1 MDSGFQEE
9 KGGTRDAKLLLM
21 PKVLLSALVVVAV
34 LIAGCIF
41 VPFPMSVR
49 RQIFPLVAGLA
60 LLFAVLGVAL
70 IVVGARM
77 RAERMLKVFLILTG
91 SCAAGVLLCAVLH
104 NVVYGLLI
112 HCFGA
117 DVWDRLGLSDES
129 FFFILALFVCPALF
143 GVGTI
148 GSFVLLFKRRTHR
161 PVAEQS

>member
-1 MDSGFQEE
+1 MDSGTQQENVSAADP
-9 KGGTRDAKLLLM
+9 KVRLVA
-21 PKVLLSALVVVAV
+21 KVLLSALVVVAI

-41 VPFPMSVR
+41 APFPMSVR
-49 RQIFPLVAGLA
+49 RDIFPVVAGLA
-60 LLFAVLGVAL
+60 LLFTLLGVAL
-70 IVVGARM
+70 VVVGARM
-77 RAERMLKVFLILTG
+77 RAPKTLKAFLILTG
-91 SCAAGVLLCAVLH
+91 SSAAGVLLCAVLH

-112 HCFGA
+112 RCFGT

-148 GSFVLLFKRRTHR
+148 ASFVLLFKRRTHR

>member
-1 MDSGFQEE
+1 MNSGSKQDNV
-9 KGGTRDAKLLLM
+9 GTMDAKGLLI

-34 LIAGCIF
+34 LIAGYFF
-41 VPFPMSVR
+41 VPFSMSIR
-49 RQIFPLVAGLA
+49 REIFPLVAGLA
-60 LLFAVLGVAL
+60 LLFALLGVAL
-70 IVVGARM
+70 IVVAARM

-112 HCFGA
+112 HCFGT

-143 GVGTI
+143 GVGVI
-148 GSFVLLFKRRTHR
+148 GSIVLLLKKRPAR
-161 PVAEQS
+161 PVMAAS